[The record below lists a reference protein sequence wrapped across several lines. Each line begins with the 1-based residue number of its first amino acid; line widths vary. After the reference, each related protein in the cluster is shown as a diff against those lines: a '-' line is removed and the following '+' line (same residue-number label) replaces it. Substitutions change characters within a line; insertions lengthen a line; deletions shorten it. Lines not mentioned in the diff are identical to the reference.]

1 MSAPFQRPE
10 HNEYYMRLAFAVR
23 ERANCKGSRVGA
35 VLVLEDRVISTG
47 YNGTPQGMPNCE
59 DDDGC
64 VRCAKRE
71 NFGSGNAYD
80 VCICVCIEV
89 QGAEVYTTMAP
100 CFGCAKG
107 MLQAHVEKVYFL
119 HDWVPTDPELAKQ
132 YAMIVERLRVERI
145 DIEDQNAAWARGGKR
160 AA

>member
-10 HNEYYMRLAFAVR
+10 RNEYYMRLAFAVR

-71 NFGSGNAYD
+71 HFGSGNAYD
-80 VCICVCIEV
+80 VWA
-89 QGAEVYTTMAP
+89 GPSTRTTPSTSPEAP
-100 CFGCAKG
+100 PRAPPPP
-107 MLQAHVEKVYFL
+107 
-119 HDWVPTDPELAKQ
+119 WPP
-132 YAMIVERLRVERI
+132 
-145 DIEDQNAAWARGGKR
+145 AR
-160 AA
+160 